1 MTANSS
7 IPLHDLPIGSIICH
21 CLEIEEVKVLQ
32 LSKGFFMPI
41 EYSARI
47 DVELS
52 KVLNFFISAV
62 ISQKKQPSFS
72 WPISYQK
79 DHFSRGVEIC
89 CLYEEL
95 FSGN

>member
-1 MTANSS
+1 MTYY
-7 IPLHDLPIGSIICH
+7 LPIGSIICH

-32 LSKGFFMPI
+32 LSKWFFMPI